1 MPQSNQVSASQ
12 LLTPRCLELV
22 LGIPRSHCGEKSAH
36 RNGRWPLLVAIREIA
51 TRAQRLR
58 LSTAQNKISK

>member
-12 LLTPRCLELV
+12 LLKPRCLEPV
-22 LGIPRSHCGEKSAH
+22 LGITRSHCSEKSVH
-36 RNGRWPLLVAIREIA
+36 RNGRWPLLTAIREIA
-51 TRAQRLR
+51 TRARRLR